1 MCGQAAVSRIPPK
14 PVADWCRK
22 VAIQLD
28 MFAEIR
34 DNIGN
39 TGANGAET
47 PPPPNQDR
55 EVTSVMTATNYSTTT
70 ALPQPRKTYP
80 QDWPAY
86 NAAQTSEKNTFF
98 TLLADLC
105 SNIEQPEYRFGRP
118 RLPLADMVFTGAT
131 KVYAGFSARRFDSDV
146 RDAQRKGYIDVA
158 PSFNSVNR
166 YIANPELTSLL
177 KALVEKSALPLQSVE
192 TDFAVD
198 SSGFSTSV
206 YKRWFDHKWGKERTR
221 QTWVKTHLMCGVKTH
236 VVTAVEATPFESA
249 DSKQF
254 PGLVE
259 QTADHFTIN
268 EVSADKAYLSKGN
281 LRTVEAVGGTAYIP
295 FKVNS
300 VVRRDRHKVDSLWQ
314 RMWHFYNF
322 NREAFLEHY
331 HKRSNVETTFSMVK
345 AKFGGAVRSKTS
357 TGQVN
362 EVLLKL
368 LCHNICVLIA
378 SMHELGITVSF
389 ESKLMPES
397 QDTWL
402 N

>member
-259 QTADHFTIN
+259 QTADHFTI
-268 EVSADKAYLSKGN
+268 
-281 LRTVEAVGGTAYIP
+281 
-295 FKVNS
+295 
-300 VVRRDRHKVDSLWQ
+300 
-314 RMWHFYNF
+314 
-322 NREAFLEHY
+322 
-331 HKRSNVETTFSMVK
+331 
-345 AKFGGAVRSKTS
+345 
-357 TGQVN
+357 
-362 EVLLKL
+362 
-368 LCHNICVLIA
+368 
-378 SMHELGITVSF
+378 
-389 ESKLMPES
+389 
-397 QDTWL
+397 
-402 N
+402 